1 MFESQAC
8 YLCSSAKSTPFI
20 SANEDLTGKPGT
32 FHFVTCDECGLCY
45 QNPRVDMDHI
55 KDFYDKEYIAHRK
68 KKNWGPLGPLYEW
81 VMNKHDKDKAKLVKR
96 YMKIGPETRILDVG
110 CAKGFMLYEFQKL
123 MPDLHLEGL
132 DISEYALRTAQPE
145 VKSCLHLGNAK
156 ELPYED
162 DSFDLVLSISTIH
175 NLAFDECSQ
184 SLLEIQRVS
193 RGDSFIYVD
202 AWRNDDERQRFLNWN
217 LTALTYMHRDE
228 WIEYFAKVGYDGD
241 YYWFIAE

>member
-81 VMNKHDKDKAKLVKR
+81 AMNKHDK
-96 YMKIGPETRILDVG
+96 
-110 CAKGFMLYEFQKL
+110 
-123 MPDLHLEGL
+123 
-132 DISEYALRTAQPE
+132 
-145 VKSCLHLGNAK
+145 
-156 ELPYED
+156 
-162 DSFDLVLSISTIH
+162 
-175 NLAFDECSQ
+175 
-184 SLLEIQRVS
+184 
-193 RGDSFIYVD
+193 
-202 AWRNDDERQRFLNWN
+202 
-217 LTALTYMHRDE
+217 
-228 WIEYFAKVGYDGD
+228 
-241 YYWFIAE
+241 